1 MPSSL
6 WRSFDKL
13 HGRGRVPLSTDI
25 IISASDLHSFFD
37 NKVAGVRAA
46 TADMDPPSFTPAPV
60 GCVLRLFSAVT
71 PADVVA
77 SMKALLRRDTLC

>member
-13 HGRGRVPLSTDI
+13 HGRGRVPLSTD
-25 IISASDLHSFFD
+25 ISASDLHSFFD

-60 GCVLRLFSAVT
+60 GCVVRLFSAVT

-77 SMKALLRRDTLC
+77 SVKALLRRDTPC